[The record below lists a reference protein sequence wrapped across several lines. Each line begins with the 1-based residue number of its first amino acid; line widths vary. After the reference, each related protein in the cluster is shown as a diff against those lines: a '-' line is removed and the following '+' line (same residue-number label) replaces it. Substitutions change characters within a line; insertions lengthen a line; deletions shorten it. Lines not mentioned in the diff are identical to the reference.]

1 MSAYDAIVLG
11 LGGMGSAALFHL
23 ARRGQRVLGI
33 EQFSLAHDQGS
44 SHGIN
49 RIIRLAY
56 AEHPSYV
63 PLARRSYEL
72 WRELEF
78 RTGER
83 LLFVTCGVDA
93 GPPEGAIVAGSLLAC
108 QEHHLPH
115 EVLDPGSMLRRFP
128 GFHLA
133 KDMVAVYQA
142 DAGFVLSERGILA
155 HVTAALGCGAE
166 VRACEPVTGW
176 SAEGRGVEVR
186 TARGT
191 YRANKL
197 VIAAGAWIAQTVPE
211 LARLAVPERQVL
223 IWTQPLRPEYFAMGA
238 FPIFNMEAEE
248 GRLYG
253 MPVYGIPG
261 FKYGRFHHRHE
272 QSHPD
277 QMNRNCDA
285 DDERLLRQ
293 GLARYFPDANGP
305 TLAMKTCIFTL
316 SPDEHFIID
325 RHPAFEQVT
334 IASPCSG
341 HGYKFAPVIGE
352 ILADFAMEG
361 GSRKW
366 DVSLFRLDRFE
377 R

>member
-1 MSAYDAIVLG
+1 
-11 LGGMGSAALFHL
+11 
-23 ARRGQRVLGI
+23 
-33 EQFSLAHDQGS
+33 
-44 SHGIN
+44 
-49 RIIRLAY
+49 
-56 AEHPSYV
+56 
-63 PLARRSYEL
+63 
-72 WRELEF
+72 
-78 RTGER
+78 
-83 LLFVTCGVDA
+83 
-93 GPPEGAIVAGSLLAC
+93 
-108 QEHHLPH
+108 
-115 EVLDPGSMLRRFP
+115 
-128 GFHLA
+128 
-133 KDMVAVYQA
+133 
-142 DAGFVLSERGILA
+142 VLSERGILA

-334 IASPCSG
+334 LASPCSG

-366 DVSLFRLDRFE
+366 DVSLFRMDRFE